1 VNSSHKFARI
11 LFVLVALAVF
21 ATAASATSSLDPT
34 IIIRD
39 PACPTPGCVSV
50 GQNFTFGVPNAG
62 FGTLFFTNGSGVN
75 WNNLKL
81 TETGVSANV
90 IGCTSTAF
98 ANCTV
103 STLNGITTIFLSGV
117 NQNFAGIVAGENFSI
132 VFGCVSD
139 TCWPGGLDFTA
150 SANVPEPGTMALLM
164 TGIGGIISRRRWLKR
179 PVA

>member
-1 VNSSHKFARI
+1 MNFSTKFARI
-11 LFVLVALAVF
+11 SLVLIAVAVL

-39 PACPTPGCVSV
+39 PACPTPGCVAV
-50 GQNFTFGVPNAG
+50 GQNFTFGVPSSG
-62 FGTLFFTNGSGVN
+62 FGTLFFTNASGVN

-81 TETGVSANV
+81 TETGVAANV
-90 IGCTSTAF
+90 IGCTTTAF

-103 STLNGITTIFLSGV
+103 STLNGITTIFLSGI

-132 VFGCVSD
+132 VLGCVSD

-150 SANVPEPGTMALLM
+150 TANVPEPGTMALLI
-164 TGIGGIISRRRWLKR
+164 TGLGGIISRRRWLKR
-179 PVA
+179 PV